1 MAPYSQSPLTERG
14 QILLECLFALGFLIL
29 IITALQKE
37 WERRSFKETLEGQR
51 IYKFKI
57 YQPELTK

>member
-1 MAPYSQSPLTERG
+1 MARHTPYRLTNQG
-14 QILLECLFALGFLIL
+14 QILLECIFALSFLVL

-51 IYKFKI
+51 IYKFKN
-57 YQPELTK
+57 YKSEVLK